1 MASRCCAAA
10 QTAHVVLRAFS
21 KAYGLAGLR
30 VGYAVCSDLELARV
44 IAAAKTPFNVNA
56 AAQLA
61 AIAALGD
68 DGWMK
73 DSVARIRAERGRVA
87 AALGELGVRLASSQ
101 TNFLF
106 FDWGDDSTALSA
118 ALLGEGIVVKAWREP
133 GY

>member
-1 MASRCCAAA
+1 
-10 QTAHVVLRAFS
+10 
-21 KAYGLAGLR
+21 
-30 VGYAVCSDLELARV
+30 V

-87 AALGELGVRLASSQ
+87 AALGELGVRPASSQ

-133 GY
+133 GYERYVRATIGTPAENDRLIMALGKLIAR